1 MGTSERLHRTDP
13 ERTGPIRDAAT
24 YLRDAPAGDAG
35 PASSATADA
44 PESAVAHGVRLGYKV
59 IEEQILQGQ
68 QLAQRL
74 GKATGKLGAT
84 GATGATGAAEA
95 TDLIE
100 RVLHLY
106 KDVGALCLD
115 AVEAVARSTAIR
127 TGLAR
132 ASEAIKAPTGAADVP
147 SASAPAAGVRYSV
160 EVASRR
166 RLQVTLDLSM
176 RPGQFVPRVLPLHAA
191 DVTIPPLTAVS
202 FDPDPALSEPRLQI
216 DVPDTQPAGT
226 YTGVVVDSASN
237 EARGIV
243 SVRLLP

>member
-1 MGTSERLHRTDP
+1 MGTGERLHRTDP
-13 ERTGPIRDAAT
+13 ERSGPIRDAAT
-24 YLRDAPAGDAG
+24 YLRDAPPGDAG
-35 PASSATADA
+35 PASSQTADT

-59 IEEQILQGQ
+59 IEEQIMQGQ

-74 GKATGKLGAT
+74 GKATGKP
-84 GATGATGAAEA
+84 GATGAADA
-95 TDLIE
+95 TALIE
-100 RVLHLY
+100 RVLNLY
-106 KDVGALCLD
+106 KDVGALCID
-115 AVEAVARSTAIR
+115 AVEAVARSSAIR

-132 ASEAIKAPTGAADVP
+132 ASEAIKAPTGLADVLSP
-147 SASAPAAGVRYSV
+147 SAPAAGVRYSV

-176 RPGQFVPRVLPLHAA
+176 RAGQFVPRVLPLHAA

-202 FDPDPALSEPRLQI
+202 FDLDPALSEPRLQI

-237 EARGIV
+237 EPRGVV

>member
-24 YLRDAPAGDAG
+24 YLRDAPPGDPGQA
-35 PASSATADA
+35 ASDTADT
-44 PESAVAHGVRLGYKV
+44 PESAVGHGVRLGYKV

-84 GATGATGAAEA
+84 GAAEA
-95 TDLIE
+95 TVLIE

-106 KDVGALCLD
+106 KDVGALCID
-115 AVEAVARSTAIR
+115 AVEAVARSSAIR
-127 TGLAR
+127 AGLAR
-132 ASEAIKAPTGAADVP
+132 ASEAIKAPHGSAEPPPAAP
-147 SASAPAAGVRYSV
+147 TPAAGARYSV

-166 RLQVTLDLSM
+166 RLQVTLDLGM
-176 RPGQFVPRVLPLHAA
+176 RAGQFVPRVLPLHAA
-191 DVTIPPLTAVS
+191 DAAIPALTAVS
-202 FDPDPALSEPRLQI
+202 FDLDPALSAPRLRI

-226 YTGVVVDSASN
+226 YTGVVTDSASN
-237 EARGIV
+237 EPRGVV